1 MVSKAREDLPE
12 PERPVM
18 TVRELRGIS
27 TLMFLRLCWR
37 APRTTSLV
45 RPMIPKRSLHRSRA
59 CSRQALTHSG
69 YTEARITF
77 HNSRGIT
84 PGSTLA
90 RSLARA
96 AYRKHC
102 RHFKLRVKF
111 DGGCQLFTWI

>member
-37 APRTTSLV
+37 APRTTSFV
-45 RPMIPKRSLHRSRA
+45 RPMIPKRSLQRSFFLPYA
-59 CSRQALTHSG
+59 GLPCHMQAPAPSG

-77 HNSRGIT
+77 HDSRGEL
-84 PGSTLA
+84 PGST
-90 RSLARA
+90 RA
-96 AYRKHC
+96 SQIWKIGTVPEENRVPRDAYSK
-102 RHFKLRVKF
+102 
-111 DGGCQLFTWI
+111 